1 MRKKTCRIADTGP
14 GLMRGKGFFLSLF
27 LIFISL
33 KSTQVKDFLRIND
46 DLWEKWINVI
56 WSARTRWP
64 IRMHWFA
71 WTNGLI
77 RTDIHWYASQRSTIT
92 LIWITRILRWF
103 DWASTHRNALQLIG
117 QVSDF
122 LSPFLRGKKETTY
135 IVFGAPTPSKSIDF
149 DVRRNGGEIV
159 FFFPHSDW
167 IEQQLNWF
175 ESKTWEIK
183 IYFKILSKKCYVTSR
198 HVTSS
203 TRIDL
208 KIWENRV
215 LSFYPLNF

>member
-1 MRKKTCRIADTGP
+1 MV
-14 GLMRGKGFFLSLF
+14 F
-27 LIFISL
+27 
-33 KSTQVKDFLRIND
+33 FLRIND

-56 WSARTRWP
+56 WSARTHWP

-92 LIWITRILRWF
+92 LTWITRILRWF

-122 LSPFLRGKKETTY
+122 FCLHFWEVKKKQLILFSGPLPLPNRLILMFEETEGKL
-135 IVFGAPTPSKSIDF
+135 F
-149 DVRRNGGEIV
+149 